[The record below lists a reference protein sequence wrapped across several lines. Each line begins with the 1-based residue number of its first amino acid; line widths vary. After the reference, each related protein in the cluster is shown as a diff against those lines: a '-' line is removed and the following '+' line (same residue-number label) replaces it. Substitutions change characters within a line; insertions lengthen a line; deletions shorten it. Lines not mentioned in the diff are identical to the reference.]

1 MAIDQ
6 VTGGLIKNLAVD
18 TAHLAAGAVE
28 TAKVADDAVTG
39 AKVSNN
45 LSLAGNLAIA
55 DGGTIGTATDA
66 DAITIAAAGNVTLS
80 QNLTV
85 TGTLTVSGTTT
96 TLNTAT
102 LEVEDKHIE
111 IAKVGSP
118 SDTTADGGGI
128 IIKGASDKTMLWA
141 NSTDSFD
148 FNQHVF
154 PSADNTKDLGSATKR
169 WRNIYT
175 GDLHLANDRGN
186 WTVIEEENYLTLRNN
201 NNDKVYKLVM
211 EEIV

>member
-6 VTGGLIKNLAVD
+6 ITGGLIKNLAVD
-18 TAHLAAGAVE
+18 TSHLAAGAVE

-39 AKVSNN
+39 AKVSDN

-80 QNLTV
+80 QNLIV
-85 TGTLTVSGTTT
+85 TGTLTVNGTQT

-102 LEVEDKHIE
+102 LEVEDKDIT
-111 IAKVGSP
+111 IAKVSSP
-118 SDTTADGGGI
+118 SDTTADGAGI
-128 IIKGASDKTMLWA
+128 IIKGASDKTILWQNA
-141 NSTDSFD
+141 TDSFD
-148 FNQHVF
+148 INQHIF

-186 WTVIEEENYLTLRNN
+186 WTVIEEEDYLTLRNN
-201 NNDKVYKLVM
+201 NTNKVFKLLM
-211 EEIV
+211 EEVE

>member
-6 VTGGLIKNLAVD
+6 ITTGVIK
-18 TAHLAAGAVE
+18 
-28 TAKVADDAVTG
+28 DDAVTG

-45 LSLAGNLAIA
+45 LAIAGNLSIP
-55 DGGTIGTATDA
+55 DGGNFGSASDA
-66 DAITIAAAGNVTLS
+66 DAISIAANGNVTLS

-111 IAKVGSP
+111 IAKVSSP

-128 IIKGASDKTMLWA
+128 IIKGASDKSILWQNA
-141 NSTDSFD
+141 TDSFD
-148 FNQHVF
+148 INQHVF

-186 WTVIEEENYLTLRNN
+186 WTVIEEEDYLTLRNN
-201 NNDKVYKLVM
+201 KTDKVYKLVM